1 MITTENSLIPSAKFI
16 YAKIELIIIKLI
28 VRSPLNPSI
37 KFAPLIMN
45 KKHKRTNKDEIVLLP
60 NNIDRNGISIFKISI
75 GTNRI
80 QRNKK
85 IIIKTS
91 LLDGLI
97 LIFKSSKNPIKNIKL
112 QINKYSNKILEYIK

>member
-1 MITTENSLIPSAKFI
+1 MVS
-16 YAKIELIIIKLI
+16 
-28 VRSPLNPSI
+28 SPLNPSI
-37 KFAPLIMN
+37 KFAPLITN
-45 KKHKRTNKDEIVLLP
+45 KKHKRTNKDEKKLLP
-60 NNIDRNGISIFKISI
+60 NNADKKGISIFKISI

-112 QINKYSNKILEYIK
+112 QINKYSNKILE

>member
-28 VRSPLNPSI
+28 ARSPLNPSI
-37 KFAPLIMN
+37 KLAPLITN
-45 KKHKRTNKDEIVLLP
+45 KKHNRTNKDEKVLLF
-60 NNIDRNGISIFKISI
+60 NNVVKKGISTFKISI
-75 GTNRI
+75 GTKRI

-85 IIIKTS
+85 ITIKIS

-97 LIFKSSKNPIKNIKL
+97 LIFKSSKTPIKNIRL
-112 QINKYSNKILEYIK
+112 QMRKYSNKILE

>member
-28 VRSPLNPSI
+28 ARSPLNPSI
-37 KFAPLIMN
+37 KFAPLITN
-45 KKHKRTNKDEIVLLP
+45 KKHNRTNKDEKVLFF
-60 NNIDRNGISIFKISI
+60 NNKVKKGISTFKISI
-75 GTNRI
+75 GTKRI

-85 IIIKTS
+85 IIIKIS

-97 LIFKSSKNPIKNIKL
+97 LNFKSSKNPIKNIRL
-112 QINKYSNKILEYIK
+112 QIKKYSNKILE